1 LATEFLPTTTKRQQQ
16 HQHLSLTSLTSPSQ
30 AKQTQRA
37 APTMSNAPGSGGLN
51 NRFNSYQQSFGHNAS
66 GKIFAEEQTNTLKD
80 TVTTQYQAEETA
92 NAVLTQLHGQRQQLQ
107 GANDDVWE
115 TRQLT
120 EETKRELHALQA
132 KYREKKNRLR
142 IIIGLLGIVDFLLF
156 VRLLRCG
163 GSFFCRR
170 Y

>member
-1 LATEFLPTTTKRQQQ
+1 MSQQ
-16 HQHLSLTSLTSPSQ
+16 
-30 AKQTQRA
+30 
-37 APTMSNAPGSGGLN
+37 APGSGGLS
-51 NRFNSYQQSFGHNAS
+51 NRFNSYQQSFGQNAA

-80 TVTTQYQAEETA
+80 TVTTQYQTEETA

-107 GANDDVWE
+107 SANDDVWE

-120 EETKRELHALQA
+120 EETKRELHALSA

-142 IIIGLLGIVDFLLF
+142 VIIGLLGLVDFLLF
-156 VRLLRCG
+156 LRLLRCG